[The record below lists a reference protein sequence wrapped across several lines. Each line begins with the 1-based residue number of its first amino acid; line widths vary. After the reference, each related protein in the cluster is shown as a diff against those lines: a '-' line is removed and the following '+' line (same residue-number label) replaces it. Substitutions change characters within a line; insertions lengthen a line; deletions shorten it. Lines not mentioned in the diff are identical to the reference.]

1 MSRHYFL
8 RGCVAVSLYAFTSQV
23 AFADVTARD
32 VWSEWKGYLESV
44 GYAISGTETMSGGSL
59 TISDLG
65 ISMQIP
71 ENAGAVA
78 IDLGQ
83 LTFAENG
90 DGTVSVNMPES
101 IPLRIDT
108 VDGSDKVSMQFDMTQ
123 SDAAL
128 VVSGT
133 PGDMTYDYGAG
144 QVGILLGGMTVNGAK
159 LPPEVGRMTATLGD
173 VTIKSR
179 LETGD
184 MRTASQQMAV
194 RKVTYDMGFQDPETG
209 DHATLRGTLDKV
221 AFEGTGSIPAQM
233 DANDFSAMLKA
244 GFAVQGAYRYA
255 AGQTEMKA
263 DAEGQTFEY
272 SGSSKGGEIT
282 VAMDAGHLAYG
293 VTQTAPVMNIK
304 ASELPFPVTLQA
316 ARMGFSIDMPV
327 AKADEPQPFGLGLT
341 VADFV
346 MPEQLW
352 SIFDPAGILPRDPAT
367 IAIDLTGKARIMH
380 DLMDPATA
388 AMLEQTGMP
397 PGELHALTIN
407 DLRLSVAGA
416 AVTGKGDFTFD
427 NSDLQSFGGVPRPE
441 GVVNLRI
448 VGANGLIDRLI
459 QMGLVSEDEAMGFR
473 MMLGML
479 AVPGDGPDTLNSTI
493 EVNEQGQVL
502 ANGQRIK

>member
-1 MSRHYFL
+1 MSCHLFV
-8 RGCVAVSLYAFTSQV
+8 RGCAAVSLYAFTSQF

-32 VWSEWKGYLESV
+32 VWLEWKGYLESV
-44 GYAISGTETMSGGSL
+44 GYAISGTETMSGGAL

-65 ISMQIP
+65 LSMRIP
-71 ENAGAVA
+71 ENAGAMS

-83 LTFAENG
+83 LSFAENG
-90 DGTVSVNMPES
+90 DGTVSVTMPES
-101 IPLRIDT
+101 IPMRIDT
-108 VDGSDKVSMQFDMTQ
+108 VDGGDNVSMRFDLTQ

-128 VVSGT
+128 LVSGA

-144 QVGILLGGMTVNGAK
+144 EVGVLLGEIAVNGQK
-159 LPPEVGRMTATLGD
+159 LPPEVGRMTVTLGG
-173 VTIKSR
+173 VSSKTR
-179 LETGD
+179 LQTGD
-184 MRTASQQMAV
+184 MRFTSQQMTA
-194 RKVTYDMGFQDPETG
+194 RKVVYDMGFRDPESG
-209 DHATLRGTLDKV
+209 ENATLSGALDQV
-221 AFEGTGSIPAQM
+221 EFTGTGSVPAQM
-233 DANDFSAMLKA
+233 NPDDFPSMLAA
-244 GFAVQGAYRYA
+244 GFAVQGNYRYA
-255 AGQTEMKA
+255 AGQSAMKVDA
-263 DAEGQTFEY
+263 DGETFEY
-272 SGSSKGGEIT
+272 SGRSKGGEIT
-282 VAMDAGHLAYG
+282 VAMDARHLAYG
-293 VTQTAPVMNIK
+293 VRQTAPVMNVT

-316 ARMGFSIDMPV
+316 AELGFSVDMPV
-327 AKADEPQPFGLGLT
+327 AKSDEPQPFGLGLT

-352 SIFDPAGILPRDPAT
+352 SSFDPAGILPRDPAT
-367 IAIDLTGKARIMH
+367 IAIDLTGKARILH

-407 DLRLSVAGA
+407 DLRLSAAGA
-416 AVTGKGDFTFD
+416 TATGKGDFTFD

-441 GVVNLRI
+441 GTVKLQI